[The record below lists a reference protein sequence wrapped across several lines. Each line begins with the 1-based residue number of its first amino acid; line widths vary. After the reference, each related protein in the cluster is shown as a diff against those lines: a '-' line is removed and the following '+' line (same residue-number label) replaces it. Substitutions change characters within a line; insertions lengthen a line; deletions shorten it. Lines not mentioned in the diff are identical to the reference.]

1 MPPLL
6 RIDNEPALITM
17 LPALPVVLVAW
28 VTEAIPV
35 AGMPTCNGGPADPS
49 MISRLETATDMSPP
63 APLPAARLSSLV
75 PVVRLSWPVDIE
87 SGADLG
93 SAEVDDR
100 VDRPDLPRRYEAEM
114 TTGED
119 QRRVRTQGSD
129 AA

>member
-1 MPPLL
+1 MWRLGRERRKEFELSTLMAPTLEQSGI
-6 RIDNEPALITM
+6 R
-17 LPALPVVLVAW
+17 
-28 VTEAIPV
+28 EAE
-35 AGMPTCNGGPADPS
+35 C
-49 MISRLETATDMSPP
+49 
-63 APLPAARLSSLV
+63 LV
-75 PVVRLSWPVDIE
+75 PRYCHSLAQGRDWGGGRCVFGNPRSACQLQQPVDIE